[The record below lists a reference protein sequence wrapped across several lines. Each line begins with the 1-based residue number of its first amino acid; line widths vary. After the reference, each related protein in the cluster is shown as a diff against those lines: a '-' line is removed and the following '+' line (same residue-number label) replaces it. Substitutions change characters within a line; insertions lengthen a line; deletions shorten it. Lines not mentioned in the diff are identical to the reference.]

1 MRIHSEK
8 APVRGYEVLSCKRQE
23 LKSRY
28 QKLQK
33 TRRPKGYGTAGY
45 QQKQGCRISQPM
57 L

>member
-1 MRIHSEK
+1 MRINAEK
-8 APVRGYEVLSCKRQE
+8 APVRGYEVLCCKRQE